1 MTVVAFHAITSVLI
15 ASKTTIIP
23 FIAVGAINMRTY
35 EAFDLTVKQFN
46 LKAKELAAQSGVS
59 ESSISR
65 YRKGE
70 QSLSTDALDN
80 LMAALPHQ
88 ARQYMVFNHLL
99 SDLDE
104 QAIGTLLYAISLKMR
119 GVVGTPEMERLT
131 A

>member
-1 MTVVAFHAITSVLI
+1 
-15 ASKTTIIP
+15 
-23 FIAVGAINMRTY
+23 MRTY